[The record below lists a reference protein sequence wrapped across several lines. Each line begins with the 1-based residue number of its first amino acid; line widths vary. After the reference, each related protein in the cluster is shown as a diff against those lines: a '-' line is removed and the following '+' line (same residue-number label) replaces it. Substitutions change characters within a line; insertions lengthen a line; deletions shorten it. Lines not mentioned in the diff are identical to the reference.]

1 MKKILLVL
9 LFTSIYFKGESQPVI
24 SEKGHPEHAIAGAV
38 IGGGVSYLVYRK
50 TGKKFTSWLIG
61 SATASVIGLAKE
73 LIDPSLGNNKTEK
86 DFFYTAAGGAIGAS
100 IVFPLRSRK
109 KRKKTP
115 NINATFEENSLETL
129 SLIYPD

>member
-1 MKKILLVL
+1 MKKMLLVL
-9 LFTSIYFKGESQPVI
+9 LFTIFYFKGEAQPII
-24 SEKGHPEHAIAGAV
+24 SDKGHPEHAIVGAV

-61 SATASVIGLAKE
+61 SATASVAGLAKE
-73 LIDPSLGNNKTEK
+73 LIDPSLGNNRTKK
-86 DFFYTAAGGAIGAS
+86 DFLYTVAGGAIGAS

-115 NINATFEENSLETL
+115 NINAIFQEDSLETL